1 MHQVYLSLGSNI
13 QPEINLPRAV
23 ELLSGHGMVRRV
35 SEAWESEAVGS
46 DGPNFLNTCA
56 LFITPLSQTEVKEQV
71 IHPIE
76 TKLGRKRSAD
86 KNAPRTIDID
96 VVLFDEQ
103 LCDAKFWKQAFVIIP
118 LAEIHPEY
126 QNSITQEKITETA
139 ARLRQEVW
147 METRPGVLA
156 RFTGTSRTS

>member
-1 MHQVYLSLGSNI
+1 
-13 QPEINLPRAV
+13 
-23 ELLSGHGMVRRV
+23 
-35 SEAWESEAVGS
+35 
-46 DGPNFLNTCA
+46 